1 MAHILFTIILV
12 SGIAYYKK
20 LNRNSYIIAMITI
33 IPLMIAHKLYLG
45 EM

>member
-12 SGIAYYKK
+12 SGIAYYMK
-20 LNRNSYIIAMITI
+20 LNRNSYIITMITI